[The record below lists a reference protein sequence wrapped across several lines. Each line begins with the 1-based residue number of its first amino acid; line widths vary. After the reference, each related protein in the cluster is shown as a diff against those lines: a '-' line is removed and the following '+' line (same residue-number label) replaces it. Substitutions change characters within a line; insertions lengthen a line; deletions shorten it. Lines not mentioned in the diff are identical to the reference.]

1 MVLFDDEVTKA
12 LELFKKL
19 DFNELNITNDL
30 IEDVGSDNMIFKS
43 ECAYELGENNSLSFE
58 LSTSDIAIE
67 DKIYLCGKDINEIDA
82 NEDFMR
88 ITLLNVRDDKL
99 NGNALY
105 DRLEQIKLAKYKVSP
120 KGYMLRTSVGGK
132 ERVRVSKELKS
143 NGSFSKIGSA
153 YIKEYKKLNYVNN
166 VTIIFIVGKCD
177 LYEEFKKLAN
187 KKKEISDTI
196 DHMLKGLMVNDCDAC
211 SVKDLCDEVEGLRE
225 IHKNGRT

>member
-1 MVLFDDEVTKA
+1 MVLFDDEI
-12 LELFKKL
+12 KKVYDLLKQLQLKQL
-19 DFNELNITNDL
+19 DITNNL

-43 ECAYELGENNSLSFE
+43 DCAYELGETNSLSFE
-58 LSTSDIAIE
+58 LSTSDIDIQ
-67 DKIYLCGKDINEIDA
+67 DNIYLCGKDLNEIDA
-82 NEDFMR
+82 NEDFIR

-99 NGNALY
+99 TSNALY
-105 DRLEQIKLAKYKVSP
+105 DRLEQIKLVKYKVSP

-132 ERVRVSKELKS
+132 ERVRVSKELRA
-143 NGSFSKIGSA
+143 SFSQIGSA
-153 YIKEYKKLNYVNN
+153 YLKEYKKLNYVNN

-177 LYEEFKKLAN
+177 LSNEFVKLAN

-196 DHMLKGLMVNDCDAC
+196 DHILKGLMVNDCDAC